1 MCPPVATRIVLTR
14 WSRGGDP
21 STTMTSVPPYLRT
34 GRTRD
39 RILPVTGQAIMAMAF
54 GSGPITVT
62 SVESPA
68 RGVQEQRPN
77 ASIGGSTRRP
87 G

>member
-1 MCPPVATRIVLTR
+1 
-14 WSRGGDP
+14 
-21 STTMTSVPPYLRT
+21 
-34 GRTRD
+34 
-39 RILPVTGQAIMAMAF
+39 MAF

-77 ASIGGSTRRP
+77 ASIGGSTLQP